1 MGALPQPGATRVR
14 RKRRRHGG
22 ALLAA
27 LAYGLAA
34 FAVYQLVAPSFR
46 SQPSA
51 AGEEPA
57 VAASPPAATRSDSV
71 GPREELALR
80 AVASRVQ
87 QSVYRVGAR
96 GASGGS
102 AFAAWTRQGKISFL
116 LTARSA
122 VGGASG
128 KILLKRGHQ
137 TATARVVAADS
148 ATGLA
153 LLRVN
158 DVLHRPLWQHAAN
171 RAPLRRGAPA
181 MAVPAG
187 KTGAFALAD
196 LAKSAHAFSLPR
208 VNGPRYPG
216 APVLDAD
223 GRLAGI
229 IVDVSSGDS
238 RLVSLADACKRIRAC
253 G

>member
-1 MGALPQPGATRVR
+1 MSALPQPRPTRVR

-27 LAYGLAA
+27 LAYGLAG
-34 FAVYQLVAPSFR
+34 FALYQLVAPSFR
-46 SQPSA
+46 SESSA
-51 AGEEPA
+51 RPEHA
-57 VAASPPAATRSDSV
+57 VAATPPAATGSDSV

-87 QSVYRVGAR
+87 QSVYTTRAKGA
-96 GASGGS
+96 AGGS
-102 AFAAWTRQGKISFL
+102 AFVAWTREGKISFL

-122 VGGASG
+122 VAGASG
-128 KILLKRGHQ
+128 KVLLKRGRQ
-137 TATARVVAADS
+137 STTARVVAADS

-158 DVLHRPLWQHAAN
+158 DVLHRPLWQQAGN
-171 RAPLRRGAPA
+171 RAPLRRGAAA

-187 KTGAFALAD
+187 KTAAFGLAD
-196 LAKSAHAFSLPR
+196 LAKAAHAFSLPG
-208 VNGPRYPG
+208 VTGPKYLG
-216 APVLDAD
+216 APVLNEG

-229 IVDVSSGDS
+229 VVDVSSGDS

>member
-1 MGALPQPGATRVR
+1 MSALPQPRATRVR

-51 AGEEPA
+51 AGGEPA
-57 VAASPPAATRSDSV
+57 VAATPPAAGSDSI

-87 QSVYRVGAR
+87 QSVYSVRAKQ
-96 GASGGS
+96 AAGGS
-102 AFAAWTRQGKISFL
+102 AFVAWTRQGKISFL
-116 LTARSA
+116 LTVRSA
-122 VGGASG
+122 VAGASG
-128 KILLKRGHQ
+128 KVLLRRGHQ

-158 DVLHRPLWQHAAN
+158 DVLHRPLWQQAAN

-229 IVDVSSGDS
+229 VVDVSSGDS